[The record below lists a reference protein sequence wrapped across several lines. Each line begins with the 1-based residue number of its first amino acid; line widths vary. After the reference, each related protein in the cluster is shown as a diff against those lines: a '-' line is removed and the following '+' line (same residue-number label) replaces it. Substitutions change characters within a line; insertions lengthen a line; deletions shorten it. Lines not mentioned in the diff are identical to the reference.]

1 MNKFLELAII
11 EAKKGLKSKDGG
23 PFGAVIVKNNRVVE
37 SAHNLV
43 LKTFDPTAHAE
54 ISAIRKASKKL
65 KTFDLTG
72 CEIYITAM
80 PCPMC
85 LFAIQWANIKK
96 IYYSAT
102 SSDIENIGFRDK
114 KFYDIIKNK
123 KKSKIKIKRLK
134 SEEVEDLLKSY
145 KLDKNKKLY

>member
-1 MNKFLELAII
+1 MNKFLELAIK
-11 EAKKGLKSKDGG
+11 ESKSGLKSKAGG
-23 PFGAVIVKNNRVVE
+23 PFGAVIVKNSKVIA

-43 LKTFDPTAHAE
+43 LKTCDPTAHAE

-85 LFAIQWANIKK
+85 LFAIHWANIKN

-102 SSDIENIGFRDK
+102 SSDIEKIGFRDK
-114 KFYDIIKNK
+114 NFYDIIKNK
-123 KKSKIKIKRLK
+123 KKSKLKIKRLK
-134 SEEVEDLLKSY
+134 SKEVEDLLKSY
-145 KLDKNKKLY
+145 KLDKNKRLY